1 MEEKKI
7 DARKGGV
14 TDTTFQTFIKIPQS
28 LKHIVS
34 LFSVQLLWGPWREAL
49 EHGVQGAL
57 ESTESGRS

>member
-28 LKHIVS
+28 LKRIVRQPVFCS
-34 LFSVQLLWGPWREAL
+34 AAVGPVAR
-49 EHGVQGAL
+49 GP
-57 ESTESGRS
+57 